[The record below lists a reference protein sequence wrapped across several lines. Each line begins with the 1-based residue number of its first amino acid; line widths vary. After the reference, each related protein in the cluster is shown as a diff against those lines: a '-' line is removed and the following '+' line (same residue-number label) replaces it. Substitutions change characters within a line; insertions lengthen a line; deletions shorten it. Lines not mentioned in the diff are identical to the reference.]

1 MNWWAWVIAGAIL
14 LGAELGFINA
24 QFYLVF
30 VGLSALVV
38 GAVEFA
44 VPAFPPWAEWVL
56 FAALAVVG
64 VTVFRR
70 AMYERLRH
78 EGPNAVQAGP
88 AGEVVTLPSALAPG
102 ESCQIEYRGSFW
114 TATNGGETAIDAGAR
129 ARILHVRG
137 LALVVR
143 ADATL

>member
-30 VGLSALVV
+30 IGLSAIVV

-44 VPAFPPWAEWVL
+44 VPSFPPWAEWVL
-56 FAALAVVG
+56 FAVLAI
-64 VTVFRR
+64 VTVSVFRR
-70 AMYERLRH
+70 TIYERIRH
-78 EGPNAVQAGP
+78 DAPNPVQAGP
-88 AGEVVTLPSALAPG
+88 AGDFVTLPTALAPG

-114 TATNGGETAIDAGAR
+114 TATNGGDTTIAAGAR
-129 ARILHVRG
+129 ARIQRIHG
-137 LALVVR
+137 LALVVH
-143 ADATL
+143 ASAAT